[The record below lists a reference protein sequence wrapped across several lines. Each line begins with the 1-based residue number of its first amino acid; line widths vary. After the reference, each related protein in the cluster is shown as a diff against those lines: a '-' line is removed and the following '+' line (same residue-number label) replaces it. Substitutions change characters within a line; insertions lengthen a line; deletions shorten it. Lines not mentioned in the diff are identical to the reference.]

1 MPEQAAEC
9 RENYRGPREHQ
20 TDRGSLALTF
30 SKFSMEDSLGRPMPA
45 AAFTILQSIGTS
57 NGLLVGY
64 LVLAHPEEEGWHGR
78 EASVQ
83 VERSHLYW
91 CGYPALP
98 PLGCSILFSV
108 EVVQQTLPV
117 PESLESS

>member
-1 MPEQAAEC
+1 MGSARAGGRVQGELQRPQGASDC
-9 RENYRGPREHQ
+9 
-20 TDRGSLALTF
+20 GSLALTF
-30 SKFSMEDSLGRPMPA
+30 SKFSVEDSLGRPMPA
-45 AAFTILQSIGTS
+45 AAFTTLQSIGTR

-64 LVLAHPEEEGWHGR
+64 LVLAHPEEGWHGR

-98 PLGCSILFSV
+98 H
-108 EVVQQTLPV
+108 
-117 PESLESS
+117 